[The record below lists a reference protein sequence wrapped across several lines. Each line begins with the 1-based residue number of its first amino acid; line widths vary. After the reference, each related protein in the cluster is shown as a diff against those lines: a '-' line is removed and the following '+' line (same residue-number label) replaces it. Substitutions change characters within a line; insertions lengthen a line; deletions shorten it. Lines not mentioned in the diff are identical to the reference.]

1 MNKIEAI
8 EWLDMMRA
16 GIERGTYT
24 LRTEL
29 KEADAEYAER
39 LKEVMVRKLGEVIE
53 VLEGES
59 PLEAMDQLDCSI
71 IEKGFEQLNQAGHSL
86 SELPVIFP
94 LSRLEVDIATSL
106 KELVAVKN
114 RGVAEENDLELLERT
129 LRKLLVLAQ
138 QNI

>member
-86 SELPVIFP
+86 SEFPVIFP
-94 LSRLEVDIATSL
+94 LSRLEVDIAASL